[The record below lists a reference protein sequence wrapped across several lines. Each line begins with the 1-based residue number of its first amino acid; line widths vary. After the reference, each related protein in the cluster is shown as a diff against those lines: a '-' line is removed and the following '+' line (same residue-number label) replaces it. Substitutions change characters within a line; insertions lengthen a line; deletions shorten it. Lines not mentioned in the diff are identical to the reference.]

1 MKQGNL
7 LSFFKRKNNVDDEE
21 EASTSGL
28 DSSINVNKHFK
39 GNSESALSSEVNHPH
54 PQDIANFLNSGSVS
68 DKIKIIETLWI
79 PPPSYTFPLID
90 RFKDKK
96 FKLRFQHKWLTEF
109 NWLCYSAK
117 EQGAFCKFCAFIG
130 ITRGVGGQ
138 TLGALVNVKMDNWK
152 KAKEIFVAHESARY
166 HKDCICAYENLE
178 KIQKGVQEEVID
190 LLDEK
195 RKEQAKQNRNKTRP
209 IIEAIIL
216 CGRQEMS
223 LRGHRDSGALEID
236 DSSKNEGN
244 FREILKYRAK
254 GDTQL
259 RETLEIIN
267 KAEAFAILVDETTD
281 ISTVEQVSICVRYV
295 SDNNNINEDFLQF
308 IPADSLT
315 GENLSNTIL
324 NSLESFG
331 MDISYLVGQ
340 GYDGAEK
347 FNEVQKFIRQRYPK
361 AIYIH
366 CAAHSLNLAISK
378 ACEVQQIRNCLGVIE
393 KLYTFFNT
401 PKRKNVLLSKIEESN
416 EHSSAKSLKRLCASR
431 WISKY
436 EAV

>member
-1 MKQGNL
+1 
-7 LSFFKRKNNVDDEE
+7 
-21 EASTSGL
+21 
-28 DSSINVNKHFK
+28 
-39 GNSESALSSEVNHPH
+39 
-54 PQDIANFLNSGSVS
+54 
-68 DKIKIIETLWI
+68 
-79 PPPSYTFPLID
+79 
-90 RFKDKK
+90 
-96 FKLRFQHKWLTEF
+96 
-109 NWLCYSAK
+109 
-117 EQGAFCKFCAFIG
+117 
-130 ITRGVGGQ
+130 
-138 TLGALVNVKMDNWK
+138 MDNWK

-195 RKEQAKQNRNKTRP
+195 RQDTTKSEKRQEQAKQNRNKIRP

-223 LRGHRDSGALEID
+223 LRGRTAT
-236 DSSKNEGN
+236 GN
-244 FREILKYRAK
+244 SEKVK
-254 GDTQL
+254 KK
-259 RETLEIIN
+259 IN
-267 KAEAFAILVDETTD
+267 KAEAFAILADETTD
-281 ISTVEQVSICVRYV
+281 ISAVEQVSICVRYV

-331 MDISYLVGQ
+331 VDLNYSVGQ
-340 GYDGAEK
+340 GYDGASNMSGK
-347 FNEVQKFIRQRYPK
+347 FNGVQKCIRQRCLK

-366 CAAHSLNLAISK
+366 CAAHLLNLAISK

-401 PKRKNVLLSKIEESN
+401 PRRKNVVLSKIKESN
-416 EHSSAKSLKRLCASR
+416 EHPSAKTLKRLCATR

-436 EAV
+436 EAVQDFMELHKYVVESLEDISAWRDSGDAPVLRNSLFDSDYLIGLQVVNQIFSFGLPLSGSAKSGH